1 VVAIIGDDRDRFPV
15 VARQHTLDGAT
26 PVRLE
31 RNPISDLELEHLL
44 MSPHLLEESESLNDS
59 AIEIDELRFGQ
70 LVDIDGHLLLR
81 QHRAGQYPRTGGAVD
96 QAALSHG
103 LIASMGG
110 PFGKDFVGKDFVALL
125 IPSHLRWIGAVAS
138 CVGNADDASGLVK
151 VIGSGGAVNRCL
163 FCQ

>member
-103 LIASMGG
+103 LVASMGG
-110 PFGKDFVGKDFVALL
+110 PFGKDFVALL

>member
-1 VVAIIGDDRDRFPV
+1 M
-15 VARQHTLDGAT
+15 

-44 MSPHLLEESESLNDS
+44 MSPHLLEESEPLNDS

-110 PFGKDFVGKDFVALL
+110 PFGKDFVALWHRCSYSGQAE
-125 IPSHLRWIGAVAS
+125 ICSGR
-138 CVGNADDASGLVK
+138 VGLET
-151 VIGSGGAVNRCL
+151 R
-163 FCQ
+163 QR